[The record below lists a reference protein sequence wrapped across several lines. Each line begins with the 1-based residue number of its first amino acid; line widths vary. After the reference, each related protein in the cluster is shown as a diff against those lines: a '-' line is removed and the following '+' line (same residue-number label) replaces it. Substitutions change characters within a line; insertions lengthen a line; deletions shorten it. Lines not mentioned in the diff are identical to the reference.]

1 MLILTQSS
9 TFLIGWI
16 AKILGF
22 IMNGI
27 FNVIDFIG
35 IPNIGLAIIIF
46 TIVVNVLLMPLTIKQ
61 QKFSKLS
68 AKLNPELKAIQAKY
82 KGKKDNESMMAQN
95 QETQAL
101 YAKYGV
107 SASGSCI
114 QLLIQLP
121 ILWALY
127 GVIRNVPAY
136 VTKVKDAFFP
146 LVDELIDTVGAS
158 DFIQTFKNSAMY
170 ASQFNNANFVP
181 GSHSDYVKNTFIDSL
196 NMASSSEFLS
206 IADKFPNLKDQV
218 DSSFQTI
225 RHFNQ
230 FLGLNIG
237 DSPQYIFMQGWQTGA
252 WLVMIG
258 ALIIPMLSGLT
269 QWINVKLMPQQAVA
283 TNDDKASSMASSMK
297 MMNNFMPLMSM
308 FFCFSLPSGM
318 GLYWTAGSVIR
329 GIQQVLINRH
339 LDKINF
345 DELIKK
351 NTVKSKKKLEKIE
364 KQKERMNQYASMN
377 TKSIQSKANS
387 VTPTGGQS
395 TKISDIYRNVA
406 SENEKKRAESI
417 KKSGTT
423 GGSLRDKANMVKQY
437 NEKGNAS
444 KKDS

>member
-1 MLILTQSS
+1 MIVMTQST

-16 AKILGF
+16 SKILGF

-27 FNVIDFIG
+27 FNFIDLLG

-46 TIVVNVLLMPLTIKQ
+46 TIVVNLLLMPLTIRQ

-68 AKLNPELKAIQAKY
+68 AKINPELKVIQAKY

-107 SASGSCI
+107 SASGSCV

-127 GVIRNVPAY
+127 GVIRSMPAY

-146 LVDELIDTVGAS
+146 LVDNLIDTPGAVEYIS
-158 DFIQTFKNSAMY
+158 NTENFKNAAMY
-170 ASQFNNANFVP
+170 VNQLKNIVP
-181 GSHSDYVKNTFIDSL
+181 GANSDLVKNSVIDVL
-196 NMASSSEFLS
+196 NTASSSEFIRL
-206 IADKFPNLKDQV
+206 ADQFPSLKNQV
-218 DSSFQTI
+218 ETSFETI
-225 RHFNQ
+225 SHFNH

-258 ALIIPMLSGLT
+258 ALIIPFLSGLT

-283 TNDDKASSMASSMK
+283 TDDDKTSSMASSMK
-297 MMNNFMPLMSM
+297 MMNNFMPLMSI
-308 FFCFSLPSGM
+308 FICFSLPSGM
-318 GLYWTAGSVIR
+318 GLYWTAGSVVR

-339 LDKINF
+339 LDKIDFN
-345 DELIKK
+345 ELIKK
-351 NTVKSKKKLEKIE
+351 NSVKSKKKLEKIE
-364 KQKERMNQYASMN
+364 KQKERMNQYANMN
-377 TKSIQSKANS
+377 TRSIQAKANS
-387 VTPTGGQS
+387 VQPNNGQT
-395 TKISDIYRNVA
+395 TKISDIYKNA
-406 SENEKKRAESI
+406 TLENAKKGSE
-417 KKSGTT
+417 KSGAT
-423 GGSLRDKANMVKQY
+423 GASLRDKANMVKKY
-437 NEKGNAS
+437 NEKGNANR
-444 KKDS
+444 KDS